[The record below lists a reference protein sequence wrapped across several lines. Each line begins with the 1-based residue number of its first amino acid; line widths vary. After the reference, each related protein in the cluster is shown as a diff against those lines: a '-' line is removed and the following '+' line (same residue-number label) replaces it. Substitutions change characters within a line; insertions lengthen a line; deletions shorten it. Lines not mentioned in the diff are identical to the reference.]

1 MIKWFNN
8 KTPTALTPDE
18 EFRFE
23 IFSNDPLDIT
33 HSRQLYKLELTATI
47 STTDMDP
54 PFTATQVIDLEINN
68 GCLADVMTNT
78 GDWVDS
84 EDPWTGGSMTSGSSG
99 E

>member
-1 MIKWFNN
+1 
-8 KTPTALTPDE
+8 
-18 EFRFE
+18 
-23 IFSNDPLDIT
+23 
-33 HSRQLYKLELTATI
+33 
-47 STTDMDP
+47 MDP